1 MKRNMDTIQFEHRK
15 EVEEIINVISKY
27 VKQNPEEKNNE
38 TLKKLYS
45 LLDIMDMEW

>member
-1 MKRNMDTIQFEHRK
+1 MKRNMDTIQFEYRK

-27 VKQNPEEKNNE
+27 VEQNPEEKNNE
-38 TLKKLYS
+38 TLKRLYD